1 MVIMGVHTHTHAC
14 MHVYRQTYTLFP
26 EQIENWFSEN
36 FEFSS
41 LSDIKLK
48 MRICAYSK
56 KEFFPLAI
64 LITQSKSLF
73 IF

>member
-1 MVIMGVHTHTHAC
+1 MPSLHTHKHAC
-14 MHVYRQTYTLFP
+14 MRVYRQTYTLFP
-26 EQIENWFSEN
+26 EPIENWFSEN